1 LERDNPSVR
10 HIALTEIMGFPASH
24 PEVVEAKADIMEIG
38 PVPEILAGQKK
49 EGYWGTKED
58 FYVRA
63 KYRGTVWQVIVLAE
77 LGADGND
84 DRIKKACEFLISISQ
99 DRQSGGFSY
108 LGKLAGGGFHSAVAP
123 CLTGNIV
130 WSLLRFGYLGDHRL
144 EQGID
149 WITTYQRFDDG
160 EQGCPKGWPYDKRE
174 PCWGRHTCLM
184 GVVKSLKALAEIPEK
199 ARSSA
204 AGRAID
210 QGAEYLLRHHLY
222 KRSHDL
228 TRAAKPKWLKFGF
241 PTMWDTDALEA
252 LMLLTRLG
260 YRDSRMDDAAELVL
274 AKQDDLG
281 RWRLENTF
289 NGRFQVNIEQK
300 GKPSKWVTLSALRAL
315 RPYFSVRA
323 KRP

>member
-1 LERDNPSVR
+1 
-10 HIALTEIMGFPASH
+10 MGFPASH
-24 PEVVEAKADIMEIG
+24 PEVVEAKAAIMESG
-38 PVPEILAGQKK
+38 SVPEILVSQKK

-84 DRIKKACEFLISISQ
+84 GRVKKACEFLIPISQ

-108 LGKLAGGGFHSAVAP
+108 LGKQASGGFHSAVVP

-130 WSLLRFGYLGDHRL
+130 WSLLRFGYLGDPRL
-144 EQGID
+144 QRGID

-160 EQGCPKGWPYDKRE
+160 EERAPKGWPYDKRE

-199 ARSSA
+199 ARSSEA
-204 AGRAID
+204 RRAID

-222 KRSHDL
+222 RRSHDL
-228 TRAAKPKWLKFGF
+228 SRAAKPKWLKFGF

-260 YRDSRMDDAAELVL
+260 YRDPRMDDAAELVL

-300 GKPSKWVTLSALRAL
+300 GKPSKWVTLNALRAL
-315 RPYFSVRA
+315 RGYFG
-323 KRP
+323 P